1 MVEANLYYKID
12 LFLKQEIKKILEN
25 RIVTDSIDD
34 KCFNSNIKKDNNEIE
49 LLFEDEYSRLQAS
62 QSKDTLYQLEIFLI
76 TNSNKYVIERWEFII
91 SSSINR

>member
-1 MVEANLYYKID
+1 MVEANLFNKID
-12 LFLKQEIKKILEN
+12 LFLKQEIRNILEN
-25 RIVTDSIDD
+25 RVLSDLVED

-62 QSKDTLYQLEIFLI
+62 QSKDTLYQLEIFMI
-76 TNSNKYVIERWEFII
+76 TNSSKYVIERWEFII